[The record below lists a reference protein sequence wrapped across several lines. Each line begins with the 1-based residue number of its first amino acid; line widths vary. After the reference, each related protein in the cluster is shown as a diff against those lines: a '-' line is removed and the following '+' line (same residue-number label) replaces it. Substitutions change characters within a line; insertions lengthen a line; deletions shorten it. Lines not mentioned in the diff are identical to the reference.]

1 MLIWLNRSTDDFF
14 SGAQFDVWKKKL
26 ELSVDIGN
34 SQLTG
39 WDALAQMNVL
49 NFDFGTRNT

>member
-39 WDALAQMNVL
+39 
-49 NFDFGTRNT
+49 